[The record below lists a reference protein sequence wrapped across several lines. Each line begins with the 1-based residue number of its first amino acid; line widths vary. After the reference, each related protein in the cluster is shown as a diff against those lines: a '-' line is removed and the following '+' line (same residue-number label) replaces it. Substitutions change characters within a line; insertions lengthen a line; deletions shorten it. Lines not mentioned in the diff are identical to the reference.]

1 MPTRLR
7 WVVSHMRQAISN
19 GSATLARK
27 SRSSASRSAADMGR
41 KYSMRMKNSPPS
53 GLVVYWSERT
63 MFAPA
68 SNRKPDTALTI
79 PARSAH
85 EMRSRVIAGRSAT

>member
-7 WVVSHMRQAISN
+7 WAVSHMRQSISN
-19 GSATLARK
+19 GSATLATK
-27 SRSSASRSAADMGR
+27 SRSSASRSAPDIGR

-63 MFAPA
+63 MFAPGLEE
-68 SNRKPDTALTI
+68 K
-79 PARSAH
+79 ARHGADDPGTV
-85 EMRSRVIAGRSAT
+85 RAGDE